1 MIEVK
6 VLHLALDEK
15 NQFPVVILE
24 TLDRAKRLPI
34 WIGPPEANAIA
45 MELQKKRFQRPLT
58 HDLIVSMFTGCG
70 IKVPR
75 VEIVDL
81 RENTF
86 FAKIY
91 LEKDGEIIAVDARP
105 SDSLAL
111 ALKAK
116 AKVGKDSGKKQNRND
131 RVNWVGIGLDHA
143 VISGAKV
150 IAKGQYKQ
158 QGQRYKRNRRH
169 TLTDEMAG
177 SVFGRPKTM
186 NAFLI
191 G

>member
-58 HDLIVSMFTGCG
+58 HDLIIAMFTGCG
-70 IKVPR
+70 IKLPR

-91 LEKDGEIIAVDARP
+91 LEKDGELIAVDARP

-116 AKVGKDSGKKQNRND
+116 AKVFVHPK
-131 RVNWVGIGLDHA
+131 LF
-143 VISGAKV
+143 
-150 IAKGQYKQ
+150 
-158 QGQRYKRNRRH
+158 
-169 TLTDEMAG
+169 TDELDRLVQPEPDEALLSEEERAERLKKFLEG
-177 SVFGRPKTM
+177 ISPTDFGRLE
-186 NAFLI
+186 F
-191 G
+191 